1 MAKKLEKMNLEELKQ
16 YYENRAL
23 IIGAVFAFVL
33 LAIAFLGFFIGF
45 NGVDLF
51 K

>member
-1 MAKKLEKMNLEELKQ
+1 MAKKIEKMTIDEIKE
-16 YYENRAL
+16 YYESRAL
-23 IIGAVFAFVL
+23 IIGAVFAFIL
-33 LAIAFLGFFIGF
+33 LGIAFLGFFVGF

>member
-1 MAKKLEKMNLEELKQ
+1 MAKKLEKMSIEEIKE

-23 IIGAVFAFVL
+23 IMGAVFAFAL
-33 LAIAFLGFFIGF
+33 LAIAFLGFFVGF

-51 K
+51 N

>member
-1 MAKKLEKMNLEELKQ
+1 MAKKEEKINIEQMKS

-23 IIGAVFAFVL
+23 ILGAVFAFVL

-45 NGVDLF
+45 NGVDWF
-51 K
+51 Q

>member
-1 MAKKLEKMNLEELKQ
+1 MAKKIEKMNIEEIKD
-16 YYENRAL
+16 YYEKRAL
-23 IIGAVFAFVL
+23 IMGTVFAFIL
-33 LAIAFLGFFIGF
+33 LAIAFLGFFVGF

>member
-1 MAKKLEKMNLEELKQ
+1 MAKKVEKMSVEEMKD
-16 YYENRAL
+16 YYETRGI
-23 IIGAVFAFVL
+23 IIGAVFGFIL
-33 LAIAFLGFFIGF
+33 LGIAILGFFIGF

>member
-1 MAKKLEKMNLEELKQ
+1 MAKKFEKMSVEDIKE

-23 IIGAVFAFVL
+23 IVGAIFAFIL
-33 LAIAFLGFFIGF
+33 LGIAFLGFFIGF
-45 NGVDLF
+45 NGVDWF